1 MLSKKIPGNYS
12 HVFFEPECRYGDRI
26 LFHNKDY
33 KNIKIDIV
41 HLHRKL
47 KNIELIECK
56 TTMYH
61 FKMGLLASGQNK
73 HKRKRKYLLGF
84 KKIIEESSDAKT
96 SNFAFATLAMR
107 SEFSEEELY
116 SIYPIDILTREDI
129 ENTCFTY

>member
-1 MLSKKIPGNYS
+1 M
-12 HVFFEPECRYGDRI
+12 
-26 LFHNKDY
+26 
-33 KNIKIDIV
+33 
-41 HLHRKL
+41 

-96 SNFAFATLAMR
+96 SNFAFATLAM
-107 SEFSEEELY
+107 
-116 SIYPIDILTREDI
+116 
-129 ENTCFTY
+129 